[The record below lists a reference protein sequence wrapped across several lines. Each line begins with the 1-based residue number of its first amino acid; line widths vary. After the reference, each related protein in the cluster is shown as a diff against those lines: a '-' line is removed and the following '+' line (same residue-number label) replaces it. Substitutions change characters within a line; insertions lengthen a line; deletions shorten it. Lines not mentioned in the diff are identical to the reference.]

1 MGEDLG
7 RYRIVHFATH
17 ALLNNDHP
25 ELSGIVLSLVDQQG
39 RSTDG
44 FLRLNEIYNLNLSA
58 DLVVLS
64 ACETGLGKQIKK
76 ERLIGLARGFMA
88 AGAQRVVSSLWKV
101 DDEAT
106 AELMGRFYE
115 RILKGRTRARRPAP
129 RAVGHESARPLARRL
144 FLGRLPNGR
153 RMEVGRAFLPAADL
167 SGQRPR
173 VGLPTKKVPLRPS
186 LEKRAPS
193 SRGISLIYK
202 TDRTRRNAELKSKA
216 ARRESTA
223 DRFFIPSGGG
233 RFFGP
238 P

>member
-1 MGEDLG
+1 MG

-129 RAVGHESARPLARRL
+129 RAVGNEPAKPLARRV
-144 FLGRLPNGR
+144 FLGG
-153 RMEVGRAFLPAADL
+153 FSD
-167 SGQRPR
+167 
-173 VGLPTKKVPLRPS
+173 
-186 LEKRAPS
+186 
-193 SRGISLIYK
+193 
-202 TDRTRRNAELKSKA
+202 
-216 ARRESTA
+216 
-223 DRFFIPSGGG
+223 GG
-233 RFFGP
+233 
-238 P
+238 

>member
-1 MGEDLG
+1 MG

-115 RILKGRTRARRPAP
+115 RIRKEGEP
-129 RAVGHESARPLARRL
+129 V
-144 FLGRLPNGR
+144 
-153 RMEVGRAFLPAADL
+153 PAA
-167 SGQRPR
+167 
-173 VGLPTKKVPLRPS
+173 LRHAQ
-186 LEKRAPS
+186 LEMSQQNRW
-193 SRGISLIYK
+193 RGAYFWAGFQMAGEWK
-202 TDRTRRNAELKSKA
+202 
-216 ARRESTA
+216 
-223 DRFFIPSGGG
+223 
-233 RFFGP
+233 
-238 P
+238 